1 MSKKYELTNEM
12 IKVNGVVLH
21 RIKALGD
28 FSDVKAG
35 DLGGWVESDD
45 NLSHNGNAWVSGD
58 ARVSGNAEVYG
69 DAWVSGNAWVF
80 GDARVSGNAWVSE
93 NARVSGNAEVF
104 GNAWV
109 FGDAHILIVGPIGSR
124 NDYTTFCRAKD
135 NVITVTCGCF
145 HGSIYAFEAQV
156 KTVHGDNKYCKEY
169 MLAIELAKCHIDL
182 S

>member
-58 ARVSGNAEVYG
+58 
-69 DAWVSGNAWVF
+69 
-80 GDARVSGNAWVSE
+80 
-93 NARVSGNAEVF
+93 ARVSGNAEVF